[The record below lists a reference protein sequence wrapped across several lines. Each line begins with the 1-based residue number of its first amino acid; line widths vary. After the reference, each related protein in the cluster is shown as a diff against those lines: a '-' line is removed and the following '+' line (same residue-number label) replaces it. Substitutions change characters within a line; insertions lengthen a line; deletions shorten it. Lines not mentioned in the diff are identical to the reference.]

1 MIMGANKKK
10 KKTSPLC
17 PSQGK
22 KLSLELQVTA
32 HVHKARSIQLKLSN
46 PGLAPPKDFS

>member
-10 KKTSPLC
+10 KLVHFG